1 MSELTVNHAALRK
14 RRHQLDGEVA
24 NGGDPDVVMTMPQ
37 SASLNLD
44 AAVGGGGGS
53 SLQSSS
59 SCKTSS
65 TSSSTVAAKNTNN
78 ETKEAAVRKCSTLPT
93 RLDYT
98 PGIKLG

>member
-44 AAVGGGGGS
+44 AAVGGGGN

-65 TSSSTVAAKNTNN
+65 SSTVAATNTNN

-98 PGIKLG
+98 PGIKL